1 MSKLI
6 WTEPALADLEAIY
19 DFIAKDSEYYA
30 SSFLEEI
37 IQQPEK
43 LIDFPEMGRLV
54 PETDQ
59 KNIRELI
66 FQNYRIIYQLGD
78 EIIMVLTIIHAK
90 RELVF
95 DEEK

>member
-1 MSKLI
+1 MRKLI

-30 SSFLEEI
+30 RSFLEEI

-43 LIDFPEMGRLV
+43 LIDFPEMGRIV
-54 PETDQ
+54 PEADS
-59 KNIRELI
+59 NDIRELI
-66 FQNYRIIYQLGD
+66 FQNYRIIYQLDD
-78 EIIMVLTIIHAK
+78 EIIMLLTVIHAK

-95 DEEK
+95 TEEN

>member
-1 MSKLI
+1 MRKLI

-43 LIDFPEMGRLV
+43 LIDFPEIGRIV
-54 PETDQ
+54 PEADQ
-59 KNIRELI
+59 NDIRELI
-66 FQNYRIIYQLGD
+66 FQNYRIIYQLDD
-78 EIIMVLTIIHAK
+78 EIIMLLTVIHAK

-95 DEEK
+95 TEEK